1 MLRPGIMALISFV
14 CAVQRRSFLL
24 DFGCVAEHG
33 VEVGIESGEE
43 KKREA
48 VRSEF
53 GRRRHERGVRPAW
66 LALRLDIAALC
77 CKTARIRIK

>member
-1 MLRPGIMALISFV
+1 MAMISFV

-33 VEVGIESGEE
+33 VEVGMGIESGEE

-53 GRRRHERGVRPAW
+53 WSSKA
-66 LALRLDIAALC
+66 
-77 CKTARIRIK
+77 

>member
-1 MLRPGIMALISFV
+1 MAMISFA

-43 KKREA
+43 KQREA

-53 GRRRHERGVRPAW
+53 GRRRHERGVR
-66 LALRLDIAALC
+66 RGSRCD
-77 CKTARIRIK
+77 